1 MAMDPAS
8 ISAISALA
16 GSFIGALASVT
27 TSWFTHHSQS
37 RSERFKQEAARREQ
51 LFGAFVDQAS
61 QAYAEWRYPAR
72 SRQSG
77 AARPALLDDQQASTF
92 RHGRH
97 RCIGGI
103 RP

>member
-51 LFGAFVDQAS
+51 LFGALVDQAS
-61 QAYAEWRYPAR
+61 QAYADGVVCVDERPLRDRCRLVPKHSPA
-72 SRQSG
+72 SG
-77 AARPALLDDQQASTF
+77 RLP
-92 RHGRH
+92 
-97 RCIGGI
+97 IVPKI
-103 RP
+103 